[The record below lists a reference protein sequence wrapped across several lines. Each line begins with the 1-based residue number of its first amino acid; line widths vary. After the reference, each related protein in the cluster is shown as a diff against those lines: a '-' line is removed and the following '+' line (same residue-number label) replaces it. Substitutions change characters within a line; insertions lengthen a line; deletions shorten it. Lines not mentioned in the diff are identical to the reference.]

1 MYFMSAGLGGL
12 PSVLD
17 AYFSAI
23 NAGDIEGAVKYVS
36 ADATVTVHDAPRGA
50 VQAVGREGYA
60 AWLAQSMTIA
70 TVTVVPLTA
79 EGDDESVRVEL
90 AVSVLR
96 PPNEPVTLRQQVE
109 YTIENGLIVAVQV
122 WATRLRNR
130 LMPPVEPFDDSEHP
144 EL

>member
-1 MYFMSAGLGGL
+1 MSEGLGGL
-12 PSVLD
+12 PSVL
-17 AYFSAI
+17 AHYFSAI
-23 NAGDIEGAVKYVS
+23 NAGDIAAAVEFVGPDVKVSVVDARHGSVEGS
-36 ADATVTVHDAPRGA
+36 GRDAF
-50 VQAVGREGYA
+50 ES
-60 AWLAQSMTIA
+60 WLAQSMSNGAVTI
-70 TVTVVPLTA
+70 VPLSA
-79 EGDDESVRVEL
+79 ERSDEVVRVEL

>member
-50 VQAVGREGYA
+50 VQAVRH
-60 AWLAQSMTIA
+60 
-70 TVTVVPLTA
+70 
-79 EGDDESVRVEL
+79 DDL
-90 AVSVLR
+90 
-96 PPNEPVTLRQQVE
+96 
-109 YTIENGLIVAVQV
+109 
-122 WATRLRNR
+122 
-130 LMPPVEPFDDSEHP
+130 
-144 EL
+144 